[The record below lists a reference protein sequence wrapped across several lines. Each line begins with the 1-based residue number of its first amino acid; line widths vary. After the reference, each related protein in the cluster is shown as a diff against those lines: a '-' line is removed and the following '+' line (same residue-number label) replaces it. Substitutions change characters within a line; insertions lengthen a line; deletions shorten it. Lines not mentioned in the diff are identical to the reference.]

1 MTDKKLSELTDVGT
15 LAAADTGDS
24 IYVVVGGNSRRS
36 GVGLLK
42 PLVGLA
48 AAANKVPY
56 FTGPSTADVTTL
68 TPFARTLL
76 DDTGATTLRATI
88 GAAVGGFAGAS
99 GTATGDGVT
108 TTFNLGFT
116 IGAAASLLWVEDGIV
131 QTPGVDYTVSGT
143 TATRTTAPADDAVI
157 SWVLFGSAGD
167 VTELSTKVDK
177 AGDAMSGLLTLSAD
191 PTLALHATTK
201 QYVDGLLANLGK
213 RQRVRAATTANIT
226 IATALN
232 NADTLD
238 GVTLATDDLVLV
250 KDQTAP
256 AENGIYVVGVTPA
269 RFAEFDTYNEHP
281 GSLIGIAEGTANLDT
296 IWICTSNA
304 GGTLDTTAI
313 AFTKLV
319 VAGELLAANN
329 LSDVA
334 NAGTSRT
341 NLGLGT
347 GDSPTFTG
355 LEIGH
360 ATDTTLTRTAA
371 GAAALEGKEILSAKD
386 GQFTAYTEKVSPVGA
401 DLLVIEDSAASGAKK
416 KVQITNLPAGTIT
429 GGNFIR
435 GLTGQRN
442 AATTTRLDMAADFVV
457 FRNPSTGATVQVNN
471 VASEAIDT
479 TTAGPAAG
487 GRDQAA
493 AFTSGA
499 AIHFYFIRKDDGT
512 IDGVASEVAPTTGPT
527 LPTGYTTWAYATTV
541 MLNASTTVL
550 QYVWLRGQ
558 WVHYTGQQTLL
569 SAGVATTETSLN
581 STLAPLLPSTAL
593 NMQIGWKMSNATA
606 NAGTFTLGLRVLS
619 GTAFRVEDAFVH
631 TNAANKACSGDL
643 IMPNVSQTIY
653 YIGSDAGM
661 RNYVY
666 LTGYTVPNG
675 DS

>member
-15 LAAADTGDS
+15 LAAADTGDP

-36 GVGLLK
+36 AVGLLK
-42 PLVGLA
+42 PLAGLA
-48 AAANKVPY
+48 AAADKLPY
-56 FTGPSTADVTTL
+56 FTGPSTASVTPL
-68 TPFARTLL
+68 TAFARTLL

-347 GDSPTFTG
+347 GDSPQFTG
-355 LEIGH
+355 IELGH

-416 KVQITNLPAGTIT
+416 KVQLTNLPAGSIT

-558 WVHYTGQQTLL
+558 YVFYTAAQVLL
-569 SAGVATTETSLN
+569 NAGVATVETSLN
-581 STLAPLLPSTAL
+581 STLAPLLPATAL
-593 NMQIGWKMSNATA
+593 SMQIGWKMANNTA
-606 NAGTFTLGLRVLS
+606 NIGQYTLGLRVLS
-619 GTAFRVEDAFVH
+619 GTNFRQYDVDVY
-631 TNAANKACSGDL
+631 TNGGNAIISSDL
-643 IMPNVSQTIY
+643 VMPNVSQTIY

-661 RNYVY
+661 RHYVY